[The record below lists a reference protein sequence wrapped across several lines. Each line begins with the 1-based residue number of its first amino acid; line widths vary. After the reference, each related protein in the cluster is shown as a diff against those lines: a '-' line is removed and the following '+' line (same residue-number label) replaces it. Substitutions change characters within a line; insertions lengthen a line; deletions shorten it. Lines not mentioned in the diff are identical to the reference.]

1 MYGGVVETLHSSVGV
16 QGKNFKKKRKIPQ
29 FMNLKGAV
37 QGVGGSSEE
46 VGTSM
51 ARGETLLV
59 SR

>member
-1 MYGGVVETLHSSVGV
+1 MYGGIVETLHSSVGV
-16 QGKNFKKKRKIPQ
+16 QVKNKKKGNSLI
-29 FMNLKGAV
+29 MNVKAAV